1 MINKAPFYG
10 KGLAFPLEIDP
21 NRGGFRMTEGNADSV
36 SVGLAYAPDRQTIR
50 EDPERDRHN
59 HIAEAIAHI
68 LLVRPGEHDTL
79 PEFGSRQFTVI
90 NKPNNFETKNLL
102 DTWVEVATKRWEK
115 RARIPVPEG
124 VQWHGTDRE
133 TDENIAPVRFL
144 VEFIRNQVEA
154 NLVSPFVTPR
164 QARAQEYPLGDIDS
178 EGHDGC
184 SRYNGM
190 PAHEI
195 EGIRFLRPRESV
207 PLPPQSDDTF
217 YEVKHGDTWL
227 LISHRLYGDIRYWWA
242 IADMFIED
250 AATAGMSID
259 AMDITSDPEP
269 GTLLRCP
276 SVARL
281 LMEMAG

>member
-1 MINKAPFYG
+1 MLRRAPFYG
-10 KGLAFPLEIDP
+10 KGFAFPLEIDP
-21 NRGGFRMTEGNADSV
+21 ITGGFRMTEGNTDSM
-36 SVGLAYAPDRQTIR
+36 SVVLEYIPDRHTIR
-50 EDPERDRHN
+50 VVPPHERN
-59 HIAEAIAHI
+59 HIADSISHI
-68 LLVRPGEHDTL
+68 LLVREGEHDTL
-79 PEFGSRQFTVI
+79 PEFGSRLFAMTFD
-90 NKPNNFETKNLL
+90 PNNEMTAQEFE
-102 DTWVEVATKRWEK
+102 TWVEMATERWEK
-115 RARIPVPEG
+115 RARIPIPDG
-124 VQWHGTDRE
+124 VQWSPTGDGIDRGE
-133 TDENIAPVRFL
+133 LPVRFL

-164 QARAQEYPLGDIDS
+164 QARAQEYPLGEIDA

-190 PAHEI
+190 PAYEI

-207 PLPPQSDDTF
+207 PLPPRSDDQF

-250 AATAGMSID
+250 AAEAGMSLE